1 MRISFGSVIAPKGLF
16 KQNEEKGKNEL
27 GSSIDIQNRKELLS
41 KNIYAQNKTYNS
53 NSKNALSDGDER
65 GKGENNGNVGSS
77 IDIQTRIDV
86 VARNKYNGSKGYP
99 DF

>member
-1 MRISFGSVIAPKGLF
+1 MVHP
-16 KQNEEKGKNEL
+16 
-27 GSSIDIQNRKELLS
+27 
-41 KNIYAQNKTYNS
+41 
-53 NSKNALSDGDER
+53 NAMSDGDDR

-77 IDIQTRIDV
+77 IDIQTRTDV